1 MRVNID
7 YIPISFLSSHKIWS
21 SIKLSWGKWSKVNL
35 EKKDNFFLEKKKKNY
50 GVYSL
55 RMLPREPRIT
65 EVWGWWGTEQ
75 EKSIGS
81 SGKK

>member
-1 MRVNID
+1 M
-7 YIPISFLSSHKIWS
+7 
-21 SIKLSWGKWSKVNL
+21 NL
-35 EKKDNFFLEKKKKNY
+35 EKKDNFFLEKKKQNY

-65 EVWGWWGTEQ
+65 EVWGRWGTEQ

-81 SGKK
+81 SGKKISFHNVIKLASPLFGRR